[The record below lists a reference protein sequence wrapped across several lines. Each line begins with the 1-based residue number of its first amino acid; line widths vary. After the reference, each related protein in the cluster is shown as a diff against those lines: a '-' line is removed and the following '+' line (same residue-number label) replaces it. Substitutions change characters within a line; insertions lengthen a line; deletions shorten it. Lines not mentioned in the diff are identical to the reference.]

1 MLLDISFQ
9 MGIMS
14 YLDNYFFFILND
26 KMKCDNKMKTID
38 KVLIKCK
45 RKKTEPYIH
54 TQGSKLFLGPT
65 RPVGRVV

>member
-14 YLDNYFFFILND
+14 YLDNYFFILND

-38 KVLIKCK
+38 KVLI
-45 RKKTEPYIH
+45 
-54 TQGSKLFLGPT
+54 S
-65 RPVGRVV
+65 